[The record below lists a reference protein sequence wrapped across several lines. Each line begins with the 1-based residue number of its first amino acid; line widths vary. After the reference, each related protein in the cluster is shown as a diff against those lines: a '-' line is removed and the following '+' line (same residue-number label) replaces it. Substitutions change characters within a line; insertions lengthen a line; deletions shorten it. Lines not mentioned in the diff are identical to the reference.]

1 MFYHRQKEIGTIR
14 SFFTDRKHALLVY
27 GKRRVGKT
35 TLINKALED
44 LERNS
49 DALIHFMIS
58 SVSLLVLMFRLWSF
72 WMSIMS

>member
-35 TLINKALED
+35 TLINKTLKDFEGK
-44 LERNS
+44 
-49 DALIHFMIS
+49 II
-58 SVSLLVLMFRLWSF
+58 
-72 WMSIMS
+72 